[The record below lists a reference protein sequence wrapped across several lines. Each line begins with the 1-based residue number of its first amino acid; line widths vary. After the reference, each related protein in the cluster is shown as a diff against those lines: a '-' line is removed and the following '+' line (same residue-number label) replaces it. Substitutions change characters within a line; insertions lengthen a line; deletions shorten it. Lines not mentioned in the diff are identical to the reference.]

1 MRSIKLRSGLTLL
14 ILTLVSGY
22 GSEAR
27 GQFTASA
34 GAGAGGSGPEGSSSL
49 GGTAFTFSDGVL
61 HSLTLESQISIQEG
75 VSPGFKYVTQSSLRG
90 RRYAFLCVIEHA
102 YQGDEDDD
110 FSCRMQTRNSQ
121 GSASQWFL
129 IKDVICR
136 LKYEVDNHS
145 QKKLTET
152 MAFGLQEVDLQQGR
166 VFYIDLSQ
174 SPARVTQLPLQL
186 PKSGGGWRKMVN

>member
-34 GAGAGGSGPEGSSSL
+34 GAGAGGPGPEGSSSL

-121 GSASQWFL
+121 GSVSQWFL
-129 IKDVICR
+129 IKEAIQSWQANGDLNHQGKSFLFEAGPVAAR
-136 LKYEVDNHS
+136 KPREEDLELDGFEVDE
-145 QKKLTET
+145 TE
-152 MAFGLQEVDLQQGR
+152 
-166 VFYIDLSQ
+166 
-174 SPARVTQLPLQL
+174 
-186 PKSGGGWRKMVN
+186 